1 MCLYFLQAVIINPVN
16 QKTRLRN
23 ATVRITKLSRLELIQ
38 FLRSNEPRARNAL
51 VMRCIS
57 KGVRPVIY
65 EHTGWDLAP
74 ATLAFD
80 ISKHTAECLSDLGKQ
95 LPRFCLHAGEHVE
108 HQPEKVWS
116 LPW

>member
-51 VMRCIS
+51 VMKCIS

-74 ATLAFD
+74 ATQALFY
-80 ISKHTAECLSDLGKQ
+80 LG
-95 LPRFCLHAGEHVE
+95 F
-108 HQPEKVWS
+108 S
-116 LPW
+116 LRHL